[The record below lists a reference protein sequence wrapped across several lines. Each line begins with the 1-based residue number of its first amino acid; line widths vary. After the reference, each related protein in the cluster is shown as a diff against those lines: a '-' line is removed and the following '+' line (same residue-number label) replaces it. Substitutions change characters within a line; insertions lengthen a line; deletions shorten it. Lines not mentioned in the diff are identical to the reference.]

1 VESPHFKFRRLTRKE
16 LPSDTLKLAR
26 FLIGK
31 VVVRELP
38 EGRLSGRIVEAEGYP
53 PGDPAGHH
61 FRGLT
66 PRNRSLFLRSGHVY
80 VYFNYGMHFMLNISS
95 ERAGIGG
102 GVLIRAIEPLEGI
115 ALMQKHR
122 KLTKLLD
129 LTRGPGRL
137 AAALQIDRRL
147 DGLDLF
153 SRGPLW
159 LGVMKSS
166 GTGARGTAAPDFHVG
181 TTVRIGITHWA
192 DRPFRF
198 YERGNPFVSG
208 PKRLLISSP
217 SQTKAT
223 R

>member
-1 VESPHFKFRRLTRKE
+1 VTPSASNISYRRLRRAE
-16 LPSDTLKLAR
+16 LPSETLALAR

-31 VVVRELP
+31 IVVRELP

-61 FRGLT
+61 FRGPT
-66 PRNRSLFLRSGHVY
+66 PRNGSLFLRCGHVY

-95 ERAGIGG
+95 EAAGIGG
-102 GVLIRAIEPLEGI
+102 GVLIRAIEPLEGVEI
-115 ALMQKHR
+115 MQRNR
-122 KLTKLLD
+122 KTTKRLD

-137 AAALQIDRRL
+137 AAALGIDRRL

-153 SRGPLW
+153 TRGPLW
-159 LGVMKSS
+159 LGMPKRSKIS
-166 GTGARGTAAPDFHVG
+166 EATATSTQISVG
-181 TTVRIGITHWA
+181 TTVRIGITRWA

-208 PKRLLISSP
+208 PKRLLRS
-217 SQTKAT
+217 
-223 R
+223 